1 MGSGTV
7 SCQLPATPSRPPAPW
22 PASSRIQQ
30 TNIAQSPPT
39 PPRPPAAAPAGTM
52 TRCGV
57 LGGEVK
63 NATGARNG
71 KFQPEERVEKRGEK
85 TLGDGLEGQGS

>member
-1 MGSGTV
+1 
-7 SCQLPATPSRPPAPW
+7 
-22 PASSRIQQ
+22 
-30 TNIAQSPPT
+30 
-39 PPRPPAAAPAGTM
+39 M

-85 TLGDGLEGQGS
+85 TLGDGLEGQER